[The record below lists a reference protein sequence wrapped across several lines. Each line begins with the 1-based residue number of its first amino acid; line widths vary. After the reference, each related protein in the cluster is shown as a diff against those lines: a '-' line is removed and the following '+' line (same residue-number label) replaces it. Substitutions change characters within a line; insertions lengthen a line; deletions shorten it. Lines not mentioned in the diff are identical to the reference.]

1 MVYVSFAWY
10 HQLSLLWTILVTQIW
25 TPRLGCPDE
34 STLDQLSKQIL
45 NGEVMR
51 TSDSV
56 ETKMVVLQEEGTR
69 KYIACFL

>member
-1 MVYVSFAWY
+1 M
-10 HQLSLLWTILVTQIW
+10 LLWTILVTQIW

-56 ETKMVVLQEEGTR
+56 EAKMVVLQEEGTE
-69 KYIACFL
+69 KSIACFLLSLSSGEY